1 MSRVKDMTG
10 ITINNLKVIKRVEN
24 YKDGKVQWLVECR
37 CGNEFEAIGKYLR
50 NGSIKS
56 CGCLKSKRMTEHGK
70 AKATHG
76 DSKSRL
82 FSIWSGMKKRCYYK
96 KNIGYKNYGGRGIQ
110 VCDEWK
116 NNYSTFK
123 LWAMNNGYDESL
135 TLDRVDNDGNYE
147 PNNCKWSTVTEQ
159 NRNKRNNKLFN
170 YNGKVLTQ
178 SEICE
183 ITGLSKHQV
192 SKEFSNESARGHKGF
207 GSSGTR

>member
-1 MSRVKDMTG
+1 MANFKDMTG
-10 ITINNLKVIKRVEN
+10 ININNLKVIKRVEN
-24 YKDGKVQWLVECR
+24 YKDGKAQWLVECH
-37 CGNEFEAIGKYLR
+37 CGNEFKAIGKHLR
-50 NGSIKS
+50 NGNIKS

-82 FSIWSGMKKRCYYK
+82 FSIWAGMKKRCYYK
-96 KNIGYKNYGGRGIQ
+96 KSIGYKNYGGRGIQ
-110 VCDEWK
+110 VCYEWK
-116 NNYSTFK
+116 NNYSAFK

-192 SKEFSNESARGHKGF
+192 SKEFSNETA
-207 GSSGTR
+207 SGTR